1 MIFIIIYY
9 RMDPNFN
16 KIQNIEDSKP
26 LINKNG
32 QIDLKDKNTDI
43 NLNPNVKIINL
54 KKKGR
59 ISKHFIKKKRKKPE
73 EEININKFNKND
85 LLEAPFNIIVFLK
98 HKIQKKINKKIKL
111 EEDIQKLKTKLDK
124 LNFDIE
130 NYEKIRNILENYNI
144 GKEDIHIGKDEI
156 KNDTENYYD
165 TNELKIFSL
174 YKYSNPV
181 KKLYNNTYLE
191 TKYYHIENKNLD
203 KNKIKNE
210 KLPIFENASDK
221 EKNLG
226 NPFLNLETMK
236 EAIELKGN
244 DNKNNNI
251 YEGIDQYSFRCL
263 TNNLNHKIKK
273 GTKEITIELE
283 YENNGKL
290 IWPENETFL
299 LIDEKKSAF
308 IIQKICLYPLK
319 PGEKYLSYI
328 HFYNLDKFKPGLYK
342 NYFIFNVKGKDLG
355 NNIKFTI
362 EIY

>member
-1 MIFIIIYY
+1 MIKATNS
-9 RMDPNFN
+9 D
-16 KIQNIEDSKP
+16 QN
-26 LINKNG
+26 
-32 QIDLKDKNTDI
+32 
-43 NLNPNVKIINL
+43 
-54 KKKGR
+54 
-59 ISKHFIKKKRKKPE
+59 
-73 EEININKFNKND
+73 
-85 LLEAPFNIIVFLK
+85 
-98 HKIQKKINKKIKL
+98 
-111 EEDIQKLKTKLDK
+111 
-124 LNFDIE
+124 
-130 NYEKIRNILENYNI
+130 
-144 GKEDIHIGKDEI
+144 
-156 KNDTENYYD
+156 YD

-203 KNKIKNE
+203 NNNIKNE
-210 KLPIFENASDK
+210 NLSIFENTSEK

-236 EAIELKGN
+236 EAKELNGN
-244 DNKNNNI
+244 DNNNNNI

-263 TNNLNHKIKK
+263 TNNFNHKIKK

-290 IWPENETFL
+290 TWPENETFL
-299 LIDEKKSAF
+299 LIDETKSSF

-328 HFYNLDKFKPGLYK
+328 HFYNLDKFKPGLYN